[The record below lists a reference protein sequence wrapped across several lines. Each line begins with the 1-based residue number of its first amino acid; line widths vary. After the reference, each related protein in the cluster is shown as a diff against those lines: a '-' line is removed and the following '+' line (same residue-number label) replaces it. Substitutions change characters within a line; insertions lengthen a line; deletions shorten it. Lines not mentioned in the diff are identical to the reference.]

1 MKEYTKGKENQ
12 CHTLSTNPKLHKQ
25 ATMPFFFND
34 NRCTTY
40 NSLNTA
46 QLTKKD
52 VIDYLR
58 YNELSINPVNK
69 QNIEAYIM
77 DERNDIEHRL
87 CLKKTWNHNNN
98 RYSIDIEIDGTEKI
112 DGVEVPPLN
121 MYIASGTG
129 VGAKG
134 YMDVHYERK
143 AYFQTEFSRNGPYQK
158 YQPRYYMRFVT
169 SERAGGDA
177 EVKLLSLIN
186 TSLEELCGEDY
197 ANITGLIVIK
207 ITKGPCSSCRKVIRK
222 FHHDYPKI
230 TLVIRYIQR
239 EAQMQDVSS
248 HSGLLGFE
256 GAENKGRFFEKK
268 IIAT

>member
-1 MKEYTKGKENQ
+1 MKEYTKGKDNQ

-25 ATMPFFFND
+25 ATMPFFFID

-46 QLTKKD
+46 QLTKAD
-52 VIDYLR
+52 VIDYIK
-58 YNELSINPVNK
+58 YNGLSISPVNK
-69 QNIEAYIM
+69 ENIEAYIM
-77 DERNDIEHRL
+77 DERKDKEHRL
-87 CLKKTWNHNNN
+87 CLKKTWNHNNQ
-98 RYSIDIEIDGTEKI
+98 YIIDINIEGTENI

-121 MYIASGTG
+121 MNIASGTG
-129 VGAKG
+129 VGAMG

-143 AYFQTEFSRNGPYQK
+143 AYFQTEYSRNGPYQED
-158 YQPRYYMRFVT
+158 QPRYYRRFAT
-169 SERAGGDA
+169 SALAGGDA

-186 TSLEELCGEDY
+186 TSLEQLCGGDY

-207 ITKGPCSSCRKVIRK
+207 ITKGPCSSCRQVIRQ

-230 TLVIRYIQR
+230 TLVIRYNQR
-239 EAQMQDVSS
+239 EAQMQDLSS

-256 GAENKGRFFEKK
+256 GAENKGGFFEKK